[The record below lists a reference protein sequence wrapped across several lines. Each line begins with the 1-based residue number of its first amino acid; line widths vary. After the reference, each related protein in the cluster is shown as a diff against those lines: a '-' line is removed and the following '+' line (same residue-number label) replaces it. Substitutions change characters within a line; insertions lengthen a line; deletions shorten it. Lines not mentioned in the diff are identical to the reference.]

1 MSGGGGG
8 GGGTPEPTAQER
20 AMAEK
25 GANEWADFKERF
37 APQITDF
44 VSRTRTTEGDRVQA
58 AGAVSADSALANR
71 GAAGSAMRRAFI
83 QGGNASAIMTE
94 DGNDVAATLGKAQGR
109 VVQAAD
115 ERETEADLKLSAFG
129 RGLSDNAD
137 LGMRS
142 AAANATSS
150 VIQKA
155 ENKFAERNAWKDG
168 LASVAGASVR
178 KYANPFAKR
187 NLTDTEGSF

>member
-1 MSGGGGG
+1 MSSGGS

-20 AMAEK
+20 ALAEK
-25 GANEWADFKERF
+25 GVAEWGDFKQRF
-37 APQITDF
+37 APQIKDF

-58 AGAVSADSALANR
+58 AGAVSADSAIANR
-71 GAAGSAMRRAFI
+71 NAAGSAMRHAFV
-83 QGGNASAIMTE
+83 QGGNAASIMA
-94 DGNDVAATLGKAQGR
+94 NDSNDTAAALGKAQGD

-168 LASVAGASVR
+168 LASVAGAAYR
-178 KYANPFAKR
+178 KKYGNPFAKR